1 MITKEQK
8 IYLGIAAV
16 YVTIFYAC
24 LAREISQ
31 PIIYDDEIYS
41 RE

>member
-16 YVTIFYAC
+16 YAIIFYAC
-24 LAREISQ
+24 LAHEISR
-31 PIIYDDEIYS
+31 PIVYDDEIYS
-41 RE
+41 QE